1 MSKSN
6 ISYPYPILDISDD
19 IEGEF
24 IINTII
30 SSNKDS
36 LIINNSNLEITNDY
50 FKQLIQNKYVKI
62 VVKAYCSSTMFS
74 KTFENENLI
83 NINFDQIATSLNLE
97 FFLIANSDIENY
109 LDQTFNTD
117 YLNLINGNGFYV
129 KKGSIVGY
137 GGELKVPLTNIFT
150 QGLKGIIQF
159 EARSEDLP
167 ISFDL
172 DGNKIVIYY
181 PKKENEIDL
190 ISFLGNKTSRHLNTF
205 YSLVILPALTAAY
218 DEILKK
224 ISNNENIEE
233 FIDNHTWALVITE
246 LFPEY
251 VNCETGYIASQILL
265 QNLNGDAVN
274 KVPILKSFEELK
286 ETV

>member
-6 ISYPYPILDISDD
+6 ISYPYPILDTSDD

-24 IINTII
+24 IINAVV
-30 SSNKDS
+30 SSNNES
-36 LIINNSNLEITNDY
+36 LIINLENYLITNEY
-50 FKQLIQNKYVKI
+50 FNNLLQNKYLKL

-74 KTFENENLI
+74 KTFENIKVIEIDFNT
-83 NINFDQIATSLNLE
+83 IATSLNLE
-97 FFLIANSDIENY
+97 FLLIANRDIENY
-109 LDQTFNTD
+109 YDNTFNSD
-117 YLNLINGNGFYV
+117 YLDILNGNGFLV
-129 KKGSIVGY
+129 KKGSILGN
-137 GGELKVPLTNIFT
+137 GGEMKIPLTNIFT

-159 EARSEDLP
+159 EARNEIYP

-190 ISFLGNKTSRHLNTF
+190 IGYLGGKGSIHLNTF
-205 YSLVILPALTAAY
+205 YSLIIIPAISAAY
-218 DEILKK
+218 DEIINKVNTNDNL
-224 ISNNENIEE
+224 EE

-251 VNCETGYIASQILL
+251 SVCESGYIAAQLLLQIL
-265 QNLNGDAVN
+265 N
-274 KVPILKSFEELK
+274 KDESNQLPILKSFDELK
-286 ETV
+286 DNI

>member
-6 ISYPYPILDISDD
+6 ISYPYPILDTSDD
-19 IEGEF
+19 INGEF
-24 IINTII
+24 IINTSI
-30 SSNKDS
+30 SSDRNS
-36 LIINNSNLEITNDY
+36 LIINNENIEINNDY
-50 FKQLIQNKYVKI
+50 FNELIENNFVKI

-74 KTFENENLI
+74 KTYENEKSISIDFNH
-83 NINFDQIATSLNLE
+83 IATSLNLE
-97 FFLIANSDIENY
+97 FFLIANKDIENY
-109 LDQTFNTD
+109 FNTTFNSD
-117 YLNLINGNGFYV
+117 YLDILNGTGFFV

-137 GGELKVPLTNIFT
+137 GGEMKVPLTNIFT

-190 ISFLGNKTSRHLNTF
+190 ISYLGSKASRHLNTF
-205 YSLVILPALTAAY
+205 YSLVILPALSAAY

-224 ISNNENIEE
+224 INDNENIEE

-246 LFPEY
+246 LFPEFL
-251 VNCETGYIASQILL
+251 NCETGYIAAQILL
-265 QNLNGDAVN
+265 QNLNGDALN